1 MEADKPNRQK
11 CQKCKSKRLVEDFIN
26 KNKTMKTCN
35 ICRTRDKLY
44 RIENDESIKKYQKL
58 YRDRIKNV
66 L

>member
-58 YRDRIKNV
+58 YRDRNKEV
-66 L
+66 V